1 MGASGGLGMSGG
13 GLAPTLPDGFA
24 DAVAGP
30 ASGIEAALEGGE
42 GAVGI
47 RGDLT
52 LGMFDVVGLP
62 EAVLLILVER
72 HFGKGQPAELPDE
85 GDVLVDEVAK
95 FGGVGGG
102 IGRNIRRRGVRGRRP
117 SRWGGRGLLREGRF

>member
-1 MGASGGLGMSGG
+1 MSGG
-13 GLAPTLPDGFA
+13 GLAATLPDGFA

-52 LGMFDVVGLP
+52 LGMFDIVGLP

-85 GDVLVDEVAK
+85 GDVLVDEVAE
-95 FGGVGGG
+95 FGGLGAELVVVFGCEELEVGGFLG
-102 IGRNIRRRGVRGRRP
+102 GEDEGFCVKAGFEGVH
-117 SRWGGRGLLREGRF
+117 